1 MVVSSTLHD
10 NSDGSNF
17 NVHADVKPGAGGV
30 IKVPNE
36 NDVLSG
42 RGGRINS
49 HPGNVAFRE
58 LVNKHKHQYLS
69 RETKKLEKVKVADLI
84 VQTIRKMDPPGRFL
98 KEDSSSGGWLEI
110 GDERARKKAGQAMR
124 EKADS
129 TRQELEQKN
138 MKETPSAYAGY
149 EAPMFHNAAT
159 MNPIQ
164 GQNIIPMNTPT
175 VTPLNMYQQQM
186 QLQMQMQQHF
196 STDSTDSSHIPFGQ
210 PGYPQPSSAIG
221 FMQNGTPF
229 SYDEQEHQRRYSN
242 SMSISSLSGM
252 PPPLNQNSLYQSY
265 QISSLPESKRQQMK
279 RHVEP
284 LNGNIHPVGSVNRM
298 KSSDTS
304 VSAMSSFFGS
314 DNSSMLSQE
323 QLLSLN
329 QQQSLSMQ
337 GMPIEPLSDDL
348 QQNNS
353 YNLNGSTQDRR
364 RMFRQNFSQQS
375 SFNLPLAKDD
385 QDTSGTSGSDLMKES
400 LLSFNQS
407 GPIQSPSHDRR
418 FSTGDMTMSEFSL
431 NRILETAEG
440 NSASLLSFGTVG
452 MPSES
457 RFQPGS
463 IMNPTIDISNQPG
476 PESYPQN
483 TVPSNTREVYFNS
496 DVNFESKRGLQED
509 ASMISQ
515 SRRSSVSTWLGEV
528 EKFPGLHTTDMG
540 SFRNLDDAG
549 GSRLRLF
556 SGQSYANESMRSIMS
571 DLSENISAL
580 DLAHERGFPQRRR
593 SSQSTHIF
601 QMT

>member
-1 MVVSSTLHD
+1 MVVSSTLHG

-30 IKVPNE
+30 ITKPNE

-138 MKETPSAYAGY
+138 VEAPSAYAGY

-164 GQNIIPMNTPT
+164 EQNIIPMNTPS
-175 VTPLNMYQQQM
+175 VIALNMYQQQM

-210 PGYPQPSSAIG
+210 PGYPQPSSAVG
-221 FMQNGTPF
+221 FLQNGTPF
-229 SYDEQEHQRRYSN
+229 LYDEKEHQSN

-284 LNGNIHPVGSVNRM
+284 LNGNIHPVGSLNRM

-314 DNSSMLSQE
+314 DNSSMFSQE

-329 QQQSLSMQ
+329 EQQSLSMQ
-337 GMPIEPLSDDL
+337 GMPIEALRDDL
-348 QQNNS
+348 QRNNS
-353 YNLNGSTQDRR
+353 HDQTGSTQDRR

-375 SFNLPLAKDD
+375 TFNLPLAKDD
-385 QDTSGTSGSDLMKES
+385 QDTSGTSTSDLMRES

-431 NRILETAEG
+431 NRILETAGG
-440 NSASLLSFGTVG
+440 NSASFLSFGTVG

-457 RFQPGS
+457 RFQLGS
-463 IMNPTIDISNQPG
+463 NIIPTIDISNQPG

-483 TVPSNTREVYFNS
+483 TVTSNAREVYFNS

-528 EKFPGLHTTDMG
+528 EKFPGLRTIDMG
-540 SFRNLDDAG
+540 SFRNDAG

-580 DLAHERGFPQRRR
+580 DLAHEHGFPQRRR

>member
-1 MVVSSTLHD
+1 
-10 NSDGSNF
+10 
-17 NVHADVKPGAGGV
+17 
-30 IKVPNE
+30 
-36 NDVLSG
+36 
-42 RGGRINS
+42 
-49 HPGNVAFRE
+49 
-58 LVNKHKHQYLS
+58 
-69 RETKKLEKVKVADLI
+69 
-84 VQTIRKMDPPGRFL
+84 
-98 KEDSSSGGWLEI
+98 
-110 GDERARKKAGQAMR
+110 
-124 EKADS
+124 
-129 TRQELEQKN
+129 
-138 MKETPSAYAGY
+138 
-149 EAPMFHNAAT
+149 
-159 MNPIQ
+159 
-164 GQNIIPMNTPT
+164 
-175 VTPLNMYQQQM
+175 MYQQQM

-210 PGYPQPSSAIG
+210 PGYPQPSSAVG
-221 FMQNGTPF
+221 FMQNGTPLL
-229 SYDEQEHQRRYSN
+229 YDEKEHQSN

-284 LNGNIHPVGSVNRM
+284 LNGNIHPVGSLNRM

-314 DNSSMLSQE
+314 HNSSMFSQE

-329 QQQSLSMQ
+329 EQQSLSMQ
-337 GMPIEPLSDDL
+337 GMPIEALRDDL
-348 QQNNS
+348 QRNNS
-353 YNLNGSTQDRR
+353 HDQTGSTQDRR

-375 SFNLPLAKDD
+375 TFNLPLAKDD
-385 QDTSGTSGSDLMKES
+385 QDTSGTSTSDLMRES

-440 NSASLLSFGTVG
+440 NSASFLSFGTVG

-457 RFQPGS
+457 RFQLGS
-463 IMNPTIDISNQPG
+463 NIIPTIDISNQPG

-483 TVPSNTREVYFNS
+483 TVTSNAREVYFNS

-528 EKFPGLHTTDMG
+528 EKFPGLRTIDMG
-540 SFRNLDDAG
+540 SFRNDAG

-580 DLAHERGFPQRRR
+580 DLAHEHGFPQRRR

>member
-1 MVVSSTLHD
+1 MVVSSTLHG

-30 IKVPNE
+30 ITKPNE

-138 MKETPSAYAGY
+138 VEAPSAYAGY

-164 GQNIIPMNTPT
+164 EQNIIPMNTPS
-175 VTPLNMYQQQM
+175 VIALNMYQQQM

-210 PGYPQPSSAIG
+210 PGYPQPSSAVG
-221 FMQNGTPF
+221 FMQNGTPLL
-229 SYDEQEHQRRYSN
+229 YDEKEHQSN

-284 LNGNIHPVGSVNRM
+284 LNGNIHPVGSLNRM

-314 DNSSMLSQE
+314 DNSSMFSQE

-329 QQQSLSMQ
+329 EQQSLSMQ
-337 GMPIEPLSDDL
+337 GMPIEALRDDL
-348 QQNNS
+348 QRNNS
-353 YNLNGSTQDRR
+353 HDQTGSTQDRR

-375 SFNLPLAKDD
+375 TFNLPLAKDD
-385 QDTSGTSGSDLMKES
+385 QDTSGTSTSDLMRES

-407 GPIQSPSHDRR
+407 GPIQSPSYDRR

-431 NRILETAEG
+431 NRILETAGG
-440 NSASLLSFGTVG
+440 NSASFLSFGTVG

-457 RFQPGS
+457 RFQLGS
-463 IMNPTIDISNQPG
+463 NIIPTIDISNQPG

-483 TVPSNTREVYFNS
+483 TVTSNAREVYFNS

-528 EKFPGLHTTDMG
+528 EKFPGLRTIDMG
-540 SFRNLDDAG
+540 SFRNDAG

-580 DLAHERGFPQRRR
+580 DLAHEHGFPQRRR

>member
-1 MVVSSTLHD
+1 MVVSSTLHG

-30 IKVPNE
+30 ITKPNE

-138 MKETPSAYAGY
+138 VEAPSAYAGY

-164 GQNIIPMNTPT
+164 EQNIIPMNTPS
-175 VTPLNMYQQQM
+175 VIALNMYQQQM

-210 PGYPQPSSAIG
+210 PGYPQPSSAVG
-221 FMQNGTPF
+221 FMQNGTPLL
-229 SYDEQEHQRRYSN
+229 YDEKEHQSN

-284 LNGNIHPVGSVNRM
+284 LNGNIHPVGSFNRM

-314 DNSSMLSQE
+314 DNSSMFSQE

-329 QQQSLSMQ
+329 EQQSLSMQ
-337 GMPIEPLSDDL
+337 GMPIEALRDDL
-348 QQNNS
+348 QRNNS
-353 YNLNGSTQDRR
+353 HDQTGSTQDRR

-375 SFNLPLAKDD
+375 TFNLPLAKDD
-385 QDTSGTSGSDLMKES
+385 QDTSGTSTSDLMRES

-407 GPIQSPSHDRR
+407 GPIQSPSYDRR

-431 NRILETAEG
+431 NRILETAGG
-440 NSASLLSFGTVG
+440 NSASFLSFGTVG

-457 RFQPGS
+457 RFQLGS
-463 IMNPTIDISNQPG
+463 NIIPTIDISNQPG

-483 TVPSNTREVYFNS
+483 TVTSNAREVYFNS

-528 EKFPGLHTTDMG
+528 EKFPGLRTIDMG
-540 SFRNLDDAG
+540 SFRNDAG

-580 DLAHERGFPQRRR
+580 DLAHEHGFPQRRR